1 MIKKVL
7 FTIQCLLIILWLY
20 ILKYTDSFYSIYIIC
35 AFLAFVSTYFIYK
48 YNSEKLENR
57 EIVAIIII
65 SILFTIAI
73 IGSNYLIFEGKNI
86 LISIIMGIISL
97 DISIIVNIYIFK
109 LLNKYTNQKKEEEYY
124 INPKMIFLFSFCIII
139 LIDLLYLFCIAYPGN
154 ISADSISQINQ
165 IMSGKYLNHHPYWHT
180 CILKIMI
187 NLGLILFNNM
197 NAAIATF
204 CVFQIIFMA
213 LCFSFIIISVFE
225 LTYSLRKT
233 FFVFVWFAI
242 MPFNICYSCTLWKD
256 VMFAGVVSV
265 FITVLLRILRN
276 IGDIKLNYILLFLS
290 GVGFGVFRSNG
301 WIALVLTFIVML
313 IFLRKKESVT
323 LLILISV
330 ITITAIMKGPF
341 VNIIGVQKSEFA
353 ESLSIPIQQIS
364 RVIYD
369 GYEIDE
375 SQNKLIENII
385 DINIIKE
392 NYLPYIS
399 DPVKGVINNT
409 EGSNQYLEKH
419 KLEYLQLWIQLG
431 LKYPKEFLKAW
442 IDQTKGYWNGGYDYW
457 VWITGIDANVGYG
470 IHRIINIPI
479 LEVISNYYFGF
490 FKLPFVNTF
499 ISIGFNVWLTI
510 FSLIYSISQKKKEA
524 VCIIPIVAIWFTLL
538 VASPVFCEFRYIY
551 PLFLSLPLILGIP
564 FLSE

>member
-1 MIKKVL
+1 M
-7 FTIQCLLIILWLY
+7 
-20 ILKYTDSFYSIYIIC
+20 
-35 AFLAFVSTYFIYK
+35 
-48 YNSEKLENR
+48 
-57 EIVAIIII
+57 
-65 SILFTIAI
+65 
-73 IGSNYLIFEGKNI
+73 
-86 LISIIMGIISL
+86 
-97 DISIIVNIYIFK
+97 
-109 LLNKYTNQKKEEEYY
+109 
-124 INPKMIFLFSFCIII
+124 
-139 LIDLLYLFCIAYPGN
+139 
-154 ISADSISQINQ
+154 
-165 IMSGKYLNHHPYWHT
+165 
-180 CILKIMI
+180 
-187 NLGLILFNNM
+187 
-197 NAAIATF
+197 
-204 CVFQIIFMA
+204 
-213 LCFSFIIISVFE
+213 
-225 LTYSLRKT
+225 
-233 FFVFVWFAI
+233 
-242 MPFNICYSCTLWKD
+242 
-256 VMFAGVVSV
+256 
-265 FITVLLRILRN
+265 
-276 IGDIKLNYILLFLS
+276 
-290 GVGFGVFRSNG
+290 
-301 WIALVLTFIVML
+301 
-313 IFLRKKESVT
+313 
-323 LLILISV
+323 ILISV

-490 FKLPFVNTF
+490 LNCH
-499 ISIGFNVWLTI
+499 L
-510 FSLIYSISQKKKEA
+510 LIH
-524 VCIIPIVAIWFTLL
+524 LL
-538 VASPVFCEFRYIY
+538 V
-551 PLFLSLPLILGIP
+551 
-564 FLSE
+564 